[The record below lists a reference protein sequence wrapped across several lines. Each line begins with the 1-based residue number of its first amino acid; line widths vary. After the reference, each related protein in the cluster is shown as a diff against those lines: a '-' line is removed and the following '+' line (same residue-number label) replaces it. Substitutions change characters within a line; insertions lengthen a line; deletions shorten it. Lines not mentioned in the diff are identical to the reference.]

1 MLGGD
6 VQRAM
11 MTGAVAR
18 GIEAAGSNENG
29 AMMGFM
35 GMNMAMN
42 AGNNVL
48 GGMPAAPQQTTPQQP
63 TPGGWKCSCGA
74 TNTGA
79 FCSSCGAKKP
89 EAWTCSCGQ
98 SNTGKFCANCGKS
111 KEGDAPAAPSP
122 S

>member
-1 MLGGD
+1 MLTNIGLGPITISEETKELLKDRLKADTMLGGD

-42 AGNNVL
+42 AGNNV
-48 GGMPAAPQQTTPQQP
+48 
-63 TPGGWKCSCGA
+63 
-74 TNTGA
+74 
-79 FCSSCGAKKP
+79 
-89 EAWTCSCGQ
+89 TCVHSHVHTHKAHPRRMEMLMRRYKHRC
-98 SNTGKFCANCGKS
+98 FLFFLRR
-111 KEGDAPAAPSP
+111 
-122 S
+122 